1 MMIIL
6 RTKNVDTLGLEM
18 SLSFCLYLL
27 WSLVVIHL
35 DVDKTEHNA
44 MGVGVVLQDPP
55 SQVGENNTHMTTVP
69 DRISLAMQV
78 GLLSC
83 MQVQCTIAC
92 LCLT

>member
-27 WSLVVIHL
+27 CSLVVIHL
-35 DVDKTEHNA
+35 DVDQTEHNA

-55 SQVGENNTHMTTVP
+55 S
-69 DRISLAMQV
+69 
-78 GLLSC
+78 
-83 MQVQCTIAC
+83 
-92 LCLT
+92 